1 MDYSFELVGVSPILT
16 FFHHQ
21 QEQQHRPHSGAAY
34 VGAYHC
40 TLDAFLDSLEPVPP
54 RRGWNMDAV
63 VDTVIQFWVNN
74 AEQVRHWRSRL
85 EDAGQ
90 ENLVVAR
97 VADVT
102 SLRSEFESLFHEG

>member
-21 QEQQHRPHSGAAY
+21 QEQQHRHHHGAAY
-34 VGAYHC
+34 LGAYHC

-102 SLRSEFESLFHEG
+102 SLRSEFESLFHES